1 MDAHWENT
9 FDEIKL
15 IVTHDALLIYPYFDE
30 QFDIHAGASEVYL
43 GTVIIQD
50 GKPIALLIR
59 KLTGP

>member
-1 MDAHWENT
+1 M
-9 FDEIKL
+9 
-15 IVTHDALLIYPYFDE
+15 YPYFDE